1 MASST
6 QRGLRAWLFAAS
18 AVGALSAYGVGTAN
32 AADATAPASTGAPIN
47 TLTTTAD
54 ATAATDAT
62 ATADS
67 GTSAGVSELV
77 VTAERRD
84 ETVQSVPM
92 TLQAFSGTTLAQQ
105 NVLTLEDLVKYTPN
119 VTYGSAGPGN
129 GVIYMRGLSTGLQG
143 GQSSATIASFPNVAL
158 YLDDQSMQF
167 PGRNVDI
174 YAVDLQRVEVL
185 EGPQGTL
192 FGGGA
197 EAGAVRYI
205 TNKPN
210 LSDMEM
216 KAEAQGGVTQG
227 GDPNYAFN
235 AVLNF
240 PVVKDKAAI
249 RLVLYDDQQ
258 GGYIDNV
265 ASTFTRSNNDLGNA
279 YFNIKPNT
287 TTGLCSNGLPG
298 GGPKDLCA
306 LPATVAPAANNYDL
320 ARNNFNPVTYE
331 GARLSGLYQINE
343 DWNVLVSESFQ
354 SMDAE
359 GIDEQYPTGSDFQ
372 PLKPLQITSFAP
384 SYDRDSYSNTA
395 WTLNGKLGPLKA
407 VYTGSFLLR
416 HINQQQDYSNYS
428 RSTGGMYYECTG
440 GGTGFGTTEQCY
452 SPATSWLDQVKNTH
466 LSNEFRVSSPDDWR
480 LRFITGVFQE
490 NFRIYDNM
498 NFNYKTIPACTA
510 ANLAIAEAGGPICL
524 ADVRTAPGSTAN
536 DPGVR
541 GDTTAFGEDT
551 QRGYD
556 QVAWFGSVDF
566 DIIPNVLTITGGTR
580 YYQYKEFEVGSQ
592 YETGSQCLNVP
603 NGECTGYNPA
613 TGSGG
618 GLSNINDHN
627 DHTTYHGFKS
637 RANITWK
644 ITPDVLTYF
653 TFSQGFRPGGFNR
666 TVSAV
671 APDAAGVNQYEKPNS
686 YAPDQLT
693 NYEVG
698 LKSEFFDHRLQVN
711 LSAYYMQWD
720 NVQFLFFN
728 PTELGNTSFGVNG
741 PNYVVKGGEVQF
753 VAKPMEGLTIQG
765 SGTYNDD
772 TQANSPCLTD
782 NVSGTPAF
790 GQCITQVLQ
799 KGVGVVPFAN
809 PFGAIGATPPFSP
822 KFEGNIR
829 GRYEWS
835 MGDYKPY
842 AQVGVS
848 YIGGMYNEPSTYASG
863 TGVVVPN
870 TTLLRYYMPGY
881 TTFDASL
888 GVKKDNWYAEL
899 YSENLG
905 NSNASLL
912 TNSEQFIKSEVP
924 LRPRIVMLKV
934 GASF

>member
-1 MASST
+1 MTYSP
-6 QRGLRAWLFAAS
+6 QRGLRALLFAAT

-32 AADATAPASTGAPIN
+32 AADPAAAAEGNAIATLTATA
-47 TLTTTAD
+47 
-54 ATAATDAT
+54 DAT
-62 ATADS
+62 ATAD
-67 GTSAGVSELV
+67 TSAAGVNEVV

-84 ETVQSVPM
+84 ETVQNVPM
-92 TLQAFSGTTLAQQ
+92 TLQAFSGQTLAQQ
-105 NVLTLEDLVKYTPN
+105 NVQTLEDLIKYTPN
-119 VTYGSAGPGN
+119 ITYGTDGPGQ
-129 GVIYMRGLSTGLQG
+129 GVIFMRGLSTGLQG

-167 PGRNVDI
+167 PNRNVDV

-197 EAGAVRYI
+197 EAGAIRYI

-210 LSDMEM
+210 LSDTEM
-216 KAEAQGGVTQG
+216 KAEAQGGVTSG

-235 AVLNF
+235 AVFNF
-240 PVVKDKAAI
+240 PVIKDKAAL

-265 ASTFTRSNNDLGNA
+265 PSTFTRSNNDLGNA
-279 YFNIKPNT
+279 YFNIHPNASNI
-287 TTGLCSNGLPG
+287 CANGLPG

-306 LPATVAPAANNYDL
+306 LGAAAAPQANNYDI
-320 ARNNFNPVTYE
+320 ARNNFNPVTIE
-331 GARLSGLYQINE
+331 GARLSGLYEINA
-343 DWNVLVSESFQ
+343 DWNVLLSESFQ
-354 SMDAE
+354 SLDAE
-359 GIDEQYPTGSDFQ
+359 GLDQEYPTGSDFQ
-372 PLKPLQITSFAP
+372 KLQPLQITSFAP

-407 VYTGSFLLR
+407 IYTGSFLLR
-416 HINQQQDYSNYS
+416 HINQQSDYSNYS

-440 GGTGFGTTEQCY
+440 GGTGWGTATPQCY
-452 SPATSWLDQVKNTH
+452 SPVTTWLDQVKNTH
-466 LSNEFRVSSPDDWR
+466 LSNEFRISSPDDWR
-480 LRFITGVFQE
+480 VRFITGVFQE

-498 NFNYKTIPACTA
+498 NFNYKTIPACSPQ
-510 ANLAIAEAGGPICL
+510 NLAIADAGGPICV

-536 DPGVR
+536 DPGIR

-580 YYQYKEFEVGSQ
+580 YYDYKEFEVGSQ
-592 YETGSQCLNVP
+592 YGTGTGCLDVP
-603 NGECTGYNPA
+603 NGDC
-613 TGSGG
+613 SGG
-618 GLSNINDHN
+618 LHNINANN
-627 DHTTYHGFKS
+627 DHVTYSGFKS

-644 ITPDVLTYF
+644 IKSDVLTYF

-666 TVSAV
+666 TVSDV
-671 APDAAGVNQYEKPNS
+671 APDGTGADQYQKPNS

-698 LKSEFFDHRLQVN
+698 LKSEFLDHRLQVN

-753 VAKPMEGLTIQG
+753 VAKVTDGFTIQG

-782 NVSGTPAF
+782 NVAGTAAF
-790 GQCITQVLQ
+790 GKCITEVEQR
-799 KGVGVVPFAN
+799 GVGLVPFTN
-809 PFGAIGATPPFSP
+809 PFGTIGSTPAFSP

-835 MGDYKPY
+835 MGDYKPN
-842 AQVGVS
+842 AQVGVTYMGS
-848 YIGGMYNEPSTYASG
+848 MYNEPSTYASG
-863 TGVVVPN
+863 AGVVVPD
-870 TTLLRYYMPGY
+870 TTLLRYFMPGY
-881 TTFDASL
+881 ATVDASL

-905 NSNASLL
+905 NSQASEL
-912 TNSEQFIKSEVP
+912 TASQEFIKYEVP
-924 LRPRIVMLKV
+924 LRPRIVMVKI